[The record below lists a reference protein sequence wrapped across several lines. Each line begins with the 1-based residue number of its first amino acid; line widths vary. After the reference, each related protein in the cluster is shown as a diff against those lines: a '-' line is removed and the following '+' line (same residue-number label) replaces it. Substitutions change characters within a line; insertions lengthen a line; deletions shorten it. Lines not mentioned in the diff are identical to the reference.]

1 MSYAEVFLLTWA
13 VIATVLAVLGRHM
26 SQKYFVKSKVLEIVV
41 CELSSGEL
49 VPKKEG
55 DTYTVENE
63 HIRMVFRKE
72 S

>member
-1 MSYAEVFLLTWA
+1 MSYAEVFLLLWA
-13 VIATVLAVLGRHM
+13 VIATFFAVLGRHM

-41 CELSSGEL
+41 CDVASGEL
-49 VPKKEG
+49 VAQKDG
-55 DTYTVENE
+55 DTYTIENE